1 MTSTDSGNNN
11 NNNGGSPA
19 PSEEAIVRRYQQLRQ
34 ECLSLV
40 SRISELENELHEHKL
55 VAEALRPLNGDRRCH
70 RLVGGAL
77 VERTVAEILPELDGN
92 VKGIQEALEQL
103 NKILAEKQAAMEEY
117 ARKHGVTVVQQH
129 GQNPGGDQRG
139 GTAAKPEGAEQRGV
153 LV

>member
-1 MTSTDSGNNN
+1 MTSTNNSGSINTT
-11 NNNGGSPA
+11 
-19 PSEEAIVRRYQQLRQ
+19 SEEAIVQRYQQLRQ

-77 VERTVAEILPELDGN
+77 IERTVAEILPELDDN

-103 NKILAEKQAAMEEY
+103 NKILAEKQAVMEEY
-117 ARKHGVTVVQQH
+117 ARKHGVTVAQQH
-129 GQNPGGDQRG
+129 GQNPGGD
-139 GTAAKPEGAEQRGV
+139 TNAESAKKPGAAEQSGV